1 MTDTDRQTRLLVQAD
16 KKRAAAIFDELDT
29 IFEDDGYPLVSIE
42 IDEAAAI
49 FEVSLYVP
57 LDDAAIADAEARAN
71 PAIAAIVP
79 GVSLSREDVP
89 DIDWVVKTLQG
100 LPPVYAERF
109 LVHGSHDRDAVRPH
123 HLAIE
128 IEAGRAFGTG
138 HHGTTAGCL
147 EMLAKLA
154 NRHRPQ
160 RVLDLGTGSA
170 VLAIAAAKR
179 CRTRV
184 LATDI
189 DPVAMEVAARNVRLN
204 SSQAHIRCETATG
217 FNHRCFAEEGPFDM
231 IIANILPAPLMRMAP
246 DIERFL
252 MPGGQ
257 VILSGILTTQRRRV
271 LSAFALQGL
280 YHRATLVRGEWVTLH
295 LDRGPA
301 SQKWA

>member
-1 MTDTDRQTRLLVQAD
+1 MTETDRQTRLFVRAD
-16 KKRAAAIFDELDT
+16 KQRASEIFEALDT

-42 IDEAAAI
+42 IDEGTAL
-49 FEVSLYVP
+49 FEVSIYVP
-57 LDDAAIADAEARAN
+57 LDDGIIADVSDRAN
-71 PAIAAIVP
+71 PTIRSIVD
-79 GVSLSREDVP
+79 GFTLSREDVP
-89 DIDWVVKTLQG
+89 DIDWVVKTLEG
-100 LPPVYAERF
+100 LPPVYADRF

-147 EMLAKLA
+147 EMLARLA
-154 NRHRPQ
+154 NRRRPHHI
-160 RVLDLGTGSA
+160 LDLGTGSA

-179 CRTRV
+179 CHTRV

-189 DPVAMEVAARNVRLN
+189 DPVAMEVATRNVRLN
-204 SSQAHIRCETATG
+204 ASQSFIRCETATG
-217 FNHRCFAEEGPFDM
+217 FNHRCFAEEGPFDL

-252 MPGGQ
+252 MPGGEI
-257 VILSGILTTQRRRV
+257 ILSGILTTQRHRV

-280 YHRATLVRGEWVTLH
+280 YHQATLVRGEWVTLH
-295 LDRGPA
+295 LNRGPA
-301 SQKWA
+301 SQKYP

>member
-71 PAIAAIVP
+71 AAIAAIVP
-79 GVSLSREDVP
+79 GASLSREDVP
-89 DIDWVVKTLQG
+89 DIDWVVKTLEG

-109 LVHGSHDRDAVRPH
+109 LVHGSHDRDAVRAH

-154 NRHRPQ
+154 NRRKPQ
-160 RVLDLGTGSA
+160 RILDLGTGSA

-189 DPVAMEVAARNVRLN
+189 DPVAMEVATRNVRLN
-204 SSQAHIRCETATG
+204 SSQAYIRCETATG

>member
-1 MTDTDRQTRLLVQAD
+1 MTDTDRQTRLFVRAD
-16 KKRAAAIFDELDT
+16 KQDAAEIFDALDT

-71 PAIAAIVP
+71 PAIEAIVS
-79 GVSLSREDVP
+79 GASVSREDVP
-89 DIDWVVKTLQG
+89 DIDWVVKTLEG
-100 LPPVYAERF
+100 LPPVKAGRF

-147 EMLAKLA
+147 EMLATLA
-154 NRHRPQ
+154 NRQRPQ
-160 RVLDLGTGSA
+160 RTLDLGTGSA

-204 SSQAHIRCETATG
+204 SAQAHIRCETATG
-217 FNHRCFAEEGPFDM
+217 FNHRCFAEEGPFDL

-295 LDRGPA
+295 LDRGSA
-301 SQKWA
+301 SQKQA